1 MKKRKREKRKKGK
14 KEKRKKGKNEKMK
27 KCEIRAREKKEK
39 ENSRRALTYCP
50 SPLKI
55 VGTSP
60 KDAGIASRTT
70 KHFLDSQ

>member
-1 MKKRKREKRKKGK
+1 MKKRKKRK
-14 KEKRKKGKNEKMK
+14 KEKRKKGKNVRLE
-27 KCEIRAREKKEK
+27 REKKKKK
-39 ENSRRALTYCP
+39 EHSRRALTYCP